1 MTISLYLTRPTATA
15 PTAIYALIF
24 LNARRFK
31 YYSREQVHPNNWST
45 EKHRT
50 KRSFTGSLELNQRL
64 NDFEATI
71 QKTYRR
77 YVNDRGEEPS
87 PALLRALLD
96 KEFFKSAEQ
105 DEYERK
111 LKTFWGFFDDFLQ
124 RSENG
129 TRLHIQNHTPL
140 AANTIKNFRNL
151 KAHLKNFEQA
161 KKKKIDFDVI
171 DLKFYQAFT
180 GYLTIS
186 KGLGINTIGKLITN
200 LKVLLREAWEAGA
213 TANTNFTHRKF
224 RSYQVQTDAVYLT
237 EAEIQALQKL
247 DLSNSSRHDKVRD
260 MFVIGCYTGLRF
272 SDFSRLSYSH
282 IIEGV
287 IHITQV
293 KTAAPLYIPV
303 RAELKEMF
311 KKYPDQLPTAMTN
324 QEFNRVLK
332 EVCRRCDAL
341 QEEVTINKI
350 AGGRQLTVS
359 KPKYEFVQSHT
370 ARRSFATNEYMA
382 GDLQPF
388 EIRAITGHKTDK
400 AFYKYIRMTPKE
412 NAANVARK
420 WEEREAQKMKKVP
433 QLKAV

>member
-1 MTISLYLTRPTATA
+1 MTISLYLTRQTAKS

-31 YYSREQVHPNNWST
+31 YYSREQIHPTHWST
-45 EKHRT
+45 EKHRV

-71 QKTYRR
+71 QDTYRR
-77 YVNDRGEEPS
+77 YVNDTGEEPS

-96 KEFFKSAEQ
+96 KAFSKTAEQ
-105 DEYERK
+105 DEYERM

-140 AANTIKNFRNL
+140 ATNTIKNFRNL
-151 KAHLKNFEQA
+151 KAHLKNFEQTKR
-161 KKKKIDFDVI
+161 KKVDFDVI

-180 GYLTIS
+180 GYLTIN

-213 TANTNFTHRKF
+213 TPNTSFTHRKF
-224 RSYQVQTDAVYLT
+224 RSYQVQTDAIYLT
-237 EAEIQALQKL
+237 EAEIKSLQEV
-247 DLSNSSRHDKVRD
+247 DLSTSSRHDKVRD
-260 MFVIGCYTGLRF
+260 MFIIGCYTGLRF
-272 SDFSRLSYSH
+272 SDFSRLSYAH
-282 IIEGV
+282 IIENT

-303 RAELKEMF
+303 RAELKRIF
-311 KKYPDQLPTAMTN
+311 DKYPEQLPAAITN

-332 EVCRRCDAL
+332 EVCRRCDVL
-341 QEEVTINKI
+341 KKEVTIIRI
-350 AGGRQLTVS
+350 AGGKQLTVC
-359 KPKYEFVQSHT
+359 KPKHEFVQSHT
-370 ARRSFATNEYMA
+370 ARRSFATNEYIA

-420 WEEREAQKMKKVP
+420 WEERETRKMRVVQP
-433 QLKAV
+433 LKAV